1 MLNFIIITLIIERS
15 MAACS
20 ILIVIQEEGGGGRV
34 ERQKWETGNRRRYE
48 GSVVFSILVSTV
60 YVCVCVWRTRKK
72 PLSVY
77 LASCSAFCGWLGGS
91 FGVWFGE
98 HICLLQRLEHGSVL
112 TSPCRFKVLLASKM
126 HLAASCCVIAYCMK
140 YQYYLHIPVACVQ

>member
-1 MLNFIIITLIIERS
+1 

-60 YVCVCVWRTRKK
+60 YVCVCVAYKKETFVGISCILLGVLWLVGWFIWGLVWRAYLSFATFGTRI
-72 PLSVY
+72 
-77 LASCSAFCGWLGGS
+77 CSY
-91 FGVWFGE
+91 
-98 HICLLQRLEHGSVL
+98 II
-112 TSPCRFKVLLASKM
+112 M
-126 HLAASCCVIAYCMK
+126 
-140 YQYYLHIPVACVQ
+140 